1 MKIVPEPERLDSR
14 VPLGILGVSIVT
26 LLLSY
31 VLTVAVRSLT
41 EHDLHAA
48 AAHGPRELAPSD
60 APAAQPSGMFGR
72 HDLPLPTRQ
81 LPERL
86 REYGW
91 VDRAQGVVHIPI
103 ERAKRLYL
111 ERKAGATR
119 PASQLEGGSR

>member
-1 MKIVPEPERLDSR
+1 MKIVPEPEHLDAR
-14 VPLGILGVSIVT
+14 VPLGILGVSLVT
-26 LLLSY
+26 LLLSA

-41 EHDLHAA
+41 EYDLHAA
-48 AAHGPRELAPSD
+48 AAHGPRELAASEGQP
-60 APAAQPSGMFGR
+60 AQPAGMFGR
-72 HDLPLPTRQ
+72 HDLPLATRQ

-91 VDRAQGVVHIPI
+91 VDRAQGLVHIPI

-119 PASQLEGGSR
+119 PASQFEGGSR